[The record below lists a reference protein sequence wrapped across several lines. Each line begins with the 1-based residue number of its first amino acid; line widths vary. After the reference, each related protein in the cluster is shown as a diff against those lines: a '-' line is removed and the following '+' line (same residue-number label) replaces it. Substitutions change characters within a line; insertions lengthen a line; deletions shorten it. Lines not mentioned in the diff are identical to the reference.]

1 MLTHL
6 SPNSNDSVDCAVCQ
20 HTYHMNCVKPP
31 LLKKPSRGFA
41 WSCAACSRAQER
53 KLEARNTP
61 NVADPHHHHHHHHDG
76 EDDEG
81 VDDEDEEMGGVD
93 GVDTGR
99 TSRTSPSDENAHPAP
114 TAEQIYHAS
123 LWPYRYFGMHCKVE
137 DALDL
142 DDRIFP
148 RASTRL
154 GLRHQAIVTPWFGR
168 PVQYVKPLEF
178 KKSGKNNH
186 KLTKDQQ
193 AALEAERLEK
203 ERRPKWIQDE
213 PPGYV
218 ERGGDDTATL
228 LYKPP
233 DDCGVRMS
241 SEALDDYM
249 NTARSMA
256 VSLGLPPRSTNLQ
269 DVARDVLFRNDFD
282 PSKALEEL
290 PKVPKADFDE
300 PDLTPLEQKRFEEA
314 VAKFGSELHS
324 VKKYVKTLKPA
335 TVTRYYYTWK
345 KTERGKQIWGNFSGR
360 KGKKDA
366 KKAEAAANKLADDV
380 ADPHDDSAFDADKAK
395 EKKKCFMCK
404 FCGVKKSRKWR
415 RAPAAAVTPVTENG
429 GKNSKDKKDQYIQA
443 LCRRCAE
450 LWRRYAIQ
458 WEDVDELAK
467 KVAQTGGR
475 GWRRRVDEDLYRE
488 LLAAN
493 ELVADTRFPTPDPA
507 ATGSPAASLNGQ
519 AAATEPPRKK
529 LKSSLIDRDAEKTPS
544 ESGSVSGGPASKI
557 KEKAAGKHHAQQPAP
572 PPVPE
577 IPKPKTL
584 PCAICRQL
592 EPLGDQHLSCRECR
606 MTVHRNCYGVVD
618 NRAPGKWT
626 CDMCLNDKNPQLSIV
641 SVIQCLAR
649 NHEILT

>member
-1 MLTHL
+1 
-6 SPNSNDSVDCAVCQ
+6 
-20 HTYHMNCVKPP
+20 MNCVKPP

-53 KLEARNTP
+53 KLEARHTP
-61 NVADPHHHHHHHHDG
+61 NVSDSHRHTHDG

-81 VDDEDEEMGGVD
+81 VDDEDEEMGGVE

-99 TSRTSPSDENAHPAP
+99 TSRTSPAEENAHPPP

-154 GLRHQAIVTPWFGR
+154 GLRHQAIVPPWFGR
-168 PVQYVKPLEF
+168 PVEYVKPLEF
-178 KKSGKNNH
+178 KRSGKNNS

-193 AALEAERLEK
+193 AALEAERIEK
-203 ERRPKWIQDE
+203 ERRPKWVQDE
-213 PPGYV
+213 PPGYI
-218 ERGGDDTATL
+218 ERGGDDTATV

-233 DDCGVRMS
+233 DACGVSMP
-241 SEALDDYM
+241 SEGLDDYM
-249 NTARSMA
+249 DTARSMA
-256 VSLGLPPRSTNLQ
+256 VSLGLPPHSTNLQ

-282 PSKALEEL
+282 PEKALAEL
-290 PKVPKADFDE
+290 PKVPKADFGE
-300 PDLTPLEQKRFEEA
+300 PDLTPLEQKKFEEA

-324 VKKYVKTLKPA
+324 VKRHVKTLKAA
-335 TVTRYYYTWK
+335 TITRYYYTWK
-345 KTERGKQIWGNFSGR
+345 KTDRGKQIWGNFSGR

-380 ADPHDDSAFDADKAK
+380 ADVHDDSAFDADKAK

-404 FCGVKKSRKWR
+404 FCGTKKSRKWR

-429 GKNSKDKKDQYIQA
+429 GKNSGKDKKEQYIQA

-458 WEDVDELAK
+458 WEDIDELAK
-467 KVAQTGGR
+467 KVAASGGR
-475 GWRRRVDEDLYRE
+475 GWRRRADEDLYKE
-488 LLAAN
+488 LLAADEMVN
-493 ELVADTRFPTPDPA
+493 STRLPTPDDT
-507 ATGSPAASLNGQ
+507 ATASPAASLNGL

-529 LKSSLIDRDAEKTPS
+529 LKSGLIDKDLEKTPS
-544 ESGSVSGGPASKI
+544 ETGSVSGGPTWKK
-557 KEKAAGKHHAQQPAP
+557 KEKATEKQQPPAPAP

-584 PCAICRQL
+584 PCAICREM

-606 MTVHRNCYGVVD
+606 LTVHRNCYGVVD

-641 SVIQCLAR
+641 SA
-649 NHEILT
+649 ILLLR